1 MLQYLLTDKSQSNN
15 VYAIKIDKDETS
27 VYQAENGQ
35 FFNFDV
41 KAAGTTLSRSSN
53 GEITEEA
60 FYEAIYYAQTLFAR
74 RVASARHL
82 IIISCGN
89 CLPYN
94 AIKVSKLSKAL
105 SARNIVVNSWGE
117 YVMSLGA
124 DASDDEIGVGYNE
137 NKLYIYTKESKEVN
151 EESLSS
157 YKVDHQADT
166 CQRLAVRTHGSVFN
180 INEVRKDFVLKKV
193 PEWFES
199 SRETHSFKVQSC
211 EIVDDRKYGD
221 FTDFKFTDIVH
232 EEDEDDDN
240 DE

>member
-1 MLQYLLTDKSQSNN
+1 M
-15 VYAIKIDKDETS
+15 YAIKIDKDETS

-35 FFNFDV
+35 FVNFDV
-41 KAAGTTLSRSSN
+41 KAAGSTLARSSN
-53 GEITEEA
+53 GEVTEEA

-94 AIKVSKLSKAL
+94 AIKVRKLSKAL
-105 SARNIVVNSWGE
+105 SARNIIVNSWGE
-117 YVMSLGA
+117 YVMSLG
-124 DASDDEIGVGYNE
+124 DEASDDEIGVGYNK
-137 NKLYIYTKESKEVN
+137 NKLYVYTKDSNEVN

-157 YKVDHQADT
+157 YKVDHQSDI
-166 CQRLAVRTHGSVFN
+166 CQRLAVRTYGSVFN

-199 SRETHSFKVQSC
+199 TRETHTFNVQSC
-211 EIVDDRKYGD
+211 EIVDHRKYAD
-221 FTDFKFTDIVH
+221 FADFKFTDIVH
-232 EEDEDDDN
+232 EEDENDDDN
-240 DE
+240 E